1 MTISV
6 ETQKPD
12 LNLLPSFVRKHRLA
26 TISTK
31 DEDGDYTNET
41 IPVEDLDCAE
51 VITSQSNI
59 PDVWGDRDGGFHRP
73 ILDIDFPVVVIPS
86 TTPGHNHLYIDRPM
100 PWRNYAKLLK
110 VLAEV
115 DIIEWGYA
123 DASIEREHSAVRL
136 PWVKKAEVRREL

>member
-1 MTISV
+1 M
-6 ETQKPD
+6 E
-12 LNLLPSFVRKHRLA
+12 LLPSFARKHRLA

-41 IPVEDLDCAE
+41 VPTDELEKAE
-51 VITSQSNI
+51 VVTSQANI

-86 TTPGHNHLYIDRPM
+86 TTPGHNHLYINKTMTWPQ
-100 PWRNYAKLLK
+100 YAKLLR

-115 DIIEWGYA
+115 GIIEWGYA
-123 DASIEREHSAVRL
+123 DASIEREHTAVRL
-136 PWVKKAEVRREL
+136 PWVKKGEPRGEL